1 MGVTRNVPSEGGAG
15 GRLGH
20 SNMEHWDYTGDIKK
34 AARAARRRADRA
46 EIEERLTQMGETD
59 SPPQAIDGDVARG

>member
-20 SNMEHWDYTGDIKK
+20 SNMDHWDYTGDIKK
-34 AARAARRRADRA
+34 AARAVRRREDHLEVAAQVADLHDGEPLA
-46 EIEERLTQMGETD
+46 E
-59 SPPQAIDGDVARG
+59 A